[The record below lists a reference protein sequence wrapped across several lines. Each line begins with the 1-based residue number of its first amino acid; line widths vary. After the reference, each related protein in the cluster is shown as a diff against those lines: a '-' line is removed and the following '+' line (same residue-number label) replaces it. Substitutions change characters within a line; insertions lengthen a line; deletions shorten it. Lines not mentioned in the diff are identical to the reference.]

1 MKKYL
6 SFPKYDTMKVEV
18 SNKEND
24 FYIVFT
30 IMWEEVQVRLD
41 KEWFYRNLIKKIDQV
56 TISKAVE
63 DLKNLE
69 FKLAEWEVRTTEQTA
84 ELWKIQEELEAKYTT
99 RCDYVVEWVNRIEL
113 YEKLVA
119 LELQDED
126 IGYSRIDEAVE

>member
-6 SFPKYDTMKVEV
+6 SFPKYDTMKVEA

-41 KEWFYRNLIKKIDQV
+41 KEWFYRNIIKKIDQV
-56 TISKAVE
+56 TISKTVE
-63 DLKNLE
+63 DMKNGE

-84 ELWKIQEELEAKYTT
+84 ELWKRQEELEAQYTT

-119 LELQDED
+119 LELQDEE